1 MTSAGDAFLSMADSE
16 RLRPFPRRMRSD
28 LGLKRPADDDKQAHP
43 LPIGNRPRQRTSIPR
58 IASLDVIA
66 PAKLGVNKCPSIR
79 PERRPT
85 SPRRL
90 SLSPIEPGDGVFF
103 QERDLNTGHAAS
115 LEQMINT
122 LHHVMMTK
130 PVLDPVPIEN
140 NSCILRLLEGYR
152 ELQEQLRV
160 TEKAWAEE
168 KETKERSLEEFAKV
182 SSEWEKKETDFR
194 AEIKRME
201 LILADIAP
209 GGVGAVALARSGS
222 IVDRSS
228 RSSRLFKA
236 RVEQAKSP
244 VKGEESSIAV
254 CPSSLNTDGFRYKA
268 RDPDDTAA
276 LENTLDSGATGSL
289 RHTHT
294 TYLSMRPNLD
304 SNADAE
310 LSERMRKAQLRRFW
324 DTRYDPRKTP
334 GRADLTSCHISNEPT
349 NHQNRCHSTAKS
361 LAKGETTMKNNIV
374 PADDPDSASEVTVL
388 HMNEDVP
395 AGPSD
400 RAVDGRLETTP
411 TQATVN
417 GLLGENPDASTQ
429 TGSGL
434 RCKREVSRHKRE
446 FSFDPGEDGILL
458 LPLANQNPHGTIEES

>member
-1 MTSAGDAFLSMADSE
+1 MADSE

-28 LGLKRPADDDKQAHP
+28 LGLKRPADDDKQTRP

-58 IASLDVIA
+58 IASLDVIV
-66 PAKLGVNKCPSIR
+66 PANLGVNKCPSIR
-79 PERRPT
+79 SERRPA

-90 SLSPIEPGDGVFF
+90 SLSLIEPGDGVFF

-130 PVLDPVPIEN
+130 PVLGPVPIEN
-140 NSCILRLLEGYR
+140 NSCILHLLEGYR

-160 TEKAWAEE
+160 TEKALAEE

-201 LILADIAP
+201 LVLADIAP
-209 GGVGAVALARSGS
+209 DGVGAVALARSGS

-236 RVEQAKSP
+236 RVEKAKSP
-244 VKGEESSIAV
+244 
-254 CPSSLNTDGFRYKA
+254 TKA

-276 LENTLDSGATGSL
+276 LENTLDSDATGSP
-289 RHTHT
+289 RRTHT

-310 LSERMRKAQLRRFW
+310 LSEKMRKAQLRRFW
-324 DTRYDPRKTP
+324 DTKYDPRKTP
-334 GRADLTSCHISNEPT
+334 GRADLTSCHTSNKPI
-349 NHQNRCHSTAKS
+349 NHHNRCHSTAKS
-361 LAKGETTMKNNIV
+361 LPKEETAMQNNI
-374 PADDPDSASEVTVL
+374 ADDPDSTSEVTVL

-395 AGPSD
+395 AGPND
-400 RAVDGRLETTP
+400 RAVNGRLETIP
-411 TQATVN
+411 TKATVN

-429 TGSGL
+429 TGGGL

-458 LPLANQNPHGTIEES
+458 LPLANQNPHGTIEQS

>member
-1 MTSAGDAFLSMADSE
+1 MG
-16 RLRPFPRRMRSD
+16 SD
-28 LGLKRPADDDKQAHP
+28 LGMKRPADDDKQTRP
-43 LPIGNRPRQRTSIPR
+43 LPVGIRPRQRTSIPR
-58 IASLDVIA
+58 IASLDV
-66 PAKLGVNKCPSIR
+66 L
-79 PERRPT
+79 
-85 SPRRL
+85 
-90 SLSPIEPGDGVFF
+90 
-103 QERDLNTGHAAS
+103 ERDLNMGHAAS

-140 NSCILRLLEGYR
+140 NSCILHLLEGYR
-152 ELQEQLRV
+152 EVQEQLRV
-160 TEKAWAEE
+160 TEKALAEE
-168 KETKERSLEEFAKV
+168 KETKERSLEEFAKM
-182 SSEWEKKETDFR
+182 SSEWERKETDFR

-209 GGVGAVALARSGS
+209 DGVGAVALARSGS

-236 RVEQAKSP
+236 RVEKAKSP
-244 VKGEESSIAV
+244 EKGKESSFIV
-254 CPSSLNTDGFRYKA
+254 CPSYLNTDESQYKA

-276 LENTLDSGATGSL
+276 PPNTLDSDATGSP

-310 LSERMRKAQLRRFW
+310 LSEKMRKAQLRRFW
-324 DTRYDPRKTP
+324 DTKYDPRKTSSK
-334 GRADLTSCHISNEPT
+334 ADSTSCHTSNKPT
-349 NHQNRCHSTAKS
+349 TDQNRYHFNAES
-361 LAKGETTMKNNIV
+361 LPRRGTTMQNSNV
-374 PADDPDSASEVTVL
+374 PAYDRDSASEVTVL
-388 HMNEDVP
+388 HWNEYVP

-400 RAVDGRLETTP
+400 RAIDGSLETIT
-411 TQATVN
+411 TKATVSSQS
-417 GLLGENPDASTQ
+417 GKSPDALTE
-429 TGSGL
+429 TGGGL

-458 LPLANQNPHGTIEES
+458 LPLANQSTYGTIEES

>member
-1 MTSAGDAFLSMADSE
+1 M
-16 RLRPFPRRMRSD
+16 
-28 LGLKRPADDDKQAHP
+28 
-43 LPIGNRPRQRTSIPR
+43 PRQRTSIPR
-58 IASLDVIA
+58 IASLDVIV
-66 PAKLGVNKCPSIR
+66 PANPGVNKCPSMR
-79 PERRPT
+79 SNRRPA

-90 SLSPIEPGDGVFF
+90 SFSLIEPGDGVFF
-103 QERDLNTGHAAS
+103 QERDLTTGHAAS

-122 LHHVMMTK
+122 LHQVMMTK

-140 NSCILRLLEGYR
+140 NSCILHLLEGYR

-160 TEKAWAEE
+160 TERALAEE

-201 LILADIAP
+201 LVLADIAP
-209 GGVGAVALARSGS
+209 DGVGAVALARSGS

-236 RVEQAKSP
+236 RVEKAKSP
-244 VKGEESSIAV
+244 
-254 CPSSLNTDGFRYKA
+254 TKA

-276 LENTLDSGATGSL
+276 LENTLDSDATGSP
-289 RHTHT
+289 RRTHT

-304 SNADAE
+304 SNADAD
-310 LSERMRKAQLRRFW
+310 LSEKMRKAQLRRFW
-324 DTRYDPRKTP
+324 DTKYDPRKTP
-334 GRADLTSCHISNEPT
+334 GRADLTSCHTSNKPT
-349 NHQNRCHSTAKS
+349 NHHTRCHSTAKS
-361 LAKGETTMKNNIV
+361 LPKGETTMQNNI
-374 PADDPDSASEVTVL
+374 ADDPDSASEVTVL
-388 HMNEDVP
+388 HTNEDVP
-395 AGPSD
+395 AGPND

-411 TQATVN
+411 TKATAN
-417 GLLGENPDASTQ
+417 GLLGENPYVSTQ
-429 TGSGL
+429 TGGGL

-458 LPLANQNPHGTIEES
+458 PPLASQNPHGTIEQS